1 MTTGA
6 PPKKRTI
13 GKLAQARRPRSAVI
27 EQHSTPPFYQAI
39 EAADGWTYPTMG
51 EQLML
56 YVKAT
61 AVGTVKMAREV
72 HSASLGTKK
81 LIAYLNKKGDG

>member
-1 MTTGA
+1 MTTEA
-6 PPKKRTI
+6 PSKKRVI

-39 EAADGWTYPTMG
+39 EAADGWTYPAMG

-56 YVKAT
+56 YTKASG
-61 AVGTVKMAREV
+61 VGVIKMSREI
-72 HSASLGTKK
+72 HSSSLAAKK